1 MNDFKQLIIGISV
14 FELFIDMS
22 EGIKIEFVFSLNV
35 KKGEAALTAFLIE
48 WVSLNY
54 YKITMRAVIS
64 LRKDSK
70 SRAAP

>member
-35 KKGEAALTAFLIE
+35 KKGEVVLTAFLIE

-54 YKITMRAVIS
+54 YRITMRAVIS